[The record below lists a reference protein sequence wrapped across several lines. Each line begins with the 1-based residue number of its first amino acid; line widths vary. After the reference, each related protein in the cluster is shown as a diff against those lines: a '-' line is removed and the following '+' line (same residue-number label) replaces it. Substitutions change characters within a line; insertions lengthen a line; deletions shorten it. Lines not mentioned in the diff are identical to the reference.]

1 MSKLLEEAIVD
12 AKALREAAIKDAENM
27 VVEKYSDEVR
37 LAVQNILEQDE
48 EMDLGLGAEEDE
60 LESEVMG
67 DIPMAHNPEEE
78 DEVVVL
84 DLDQIIAAA
93 EAEEDIEDEN
103 YEVDAEEIADEVGIS
118 MDPEPE
124 VGLEDPVGNRDDEI
138 ELDESSLVDLF
149 KEMMV
154 VDMDE
159 EYLEESAEELE
170 EQEEEEQE
178 YVSSP
183 RTDGMDPKD
192 IEAHNRMTAQ
202 VESLE
207 KENNNLKDIL
217 VKVKDRLEEVN
228 LSNARLLYANRVLQN
243 TSLNEQQKNKIV
255 DIVSETRT
263 VEEAKMVYETLQKTM
278 ASTKNA
284 APQSLSEAVSRKS
297 SVILTGRRK
306 EETTDNNPVTNR
318 WATLAGIDNK

>member
-228 LSNARLLYANRVLQN
+228 LSNARLLYANRVLQDN
-243 TSLNEQQKNKIV
+243 SLNEQQKNKIV

-278 ASTKNA
+278 ASTRNT
-284 APQSLSEAVSRKS
+284 APKSLSEAVSRKS

-318 WATLAGIDNK
+318 WATLAGIDK